1 MPSSNKPVG
10 KTVVIRNVILAYPA
24 VFKPAID
31 PATNKASDEY
41 RCNLILS
48 PDEDYSELEET
59 ILEVAMAYFGKTA
72 SEVTKQFQ
80 QARGG
85 LGYPILDGEKKWLP
99 EGHRYIIGKKK
110 IQDSNGNPMTITV
123 VDGAKRE
130 ITDPKQIYGGCHA
143 NVVAYVTAY
152 DQMGNKGVSI
162 RLNVI
167 QKIADGE
174 RIGGG
179 GSGVDMLDTLE
190 TPEQSLMDQLD
201 EVFPAA

>member
-1 MPSSNKPVG
+1 MPSNKPVG
-10 KTVVIRNVILAYPA
+10 KTIVIRNVTLAYPA

-31 PATNKASDEY
+31 PATNKPSDEY

-48 PDEDYSELEET
+48 PDEDYSELEEA
-59 ILEVAMAYFGKTA
+59 ILEVAMSFFGKTA

-80 QARGG
+80 QQRGG
-85 LGYPILDGEKKWLP
+85 LNYPILDGEKKWLP

-110 IQDSNGNPMTITV
+110 VQDSNGNPMTITI

-130 ITDPKQIYGGCHA
+130 ITDPKKIYGGCLA

-152 DQMGNKGVSI
+152 DQMGNKGVTV

-190 TPEQSLMDQLD
+190 SPEQSLMDQLD